1 MRTLFASLLAIA
13 VVLWGGYAG
22 LHWVPKPQEPAISQR
37 PTGKSTSKKT
47 DVAEKFDL
55 PSRTGETHAE
65 HGPEV
70 KGKAEASE
78 GLAPLVSSNKAA
90 SGAPPEIKDD
100 PQVSIKAED
109 IAPGSCMPIGITV
122 SGKLV
127 FPMQCQELLAR
138 NRASGDLEG
147 SSLTNSNSP
156 ALAPKE
162 DQKAEAS
169 KSLAEG
175 SVTQRP
181 TEPSE
186 SDANAKLEDRPRAG
200 GAKSGKGRAEPHVEP
215 GRRVEKRN
223 FQNSK
228 GDFTMI
234 IVRTIFPK
242 WSR

>member
-22 LHWVPKPQEPAISQR
+22 LHWLHKPQEPAISQR
-37 PTGKSTSKKT
+37 PAGKSTSKTT

-55 PSRTGETHAE
+55 PSRTEETQAE

-122 SGKLV
+122 SGKVV

-156 ALAPKE
+156 APKE
-162 DQKAEAS
+162 DQKAEAP

-175 SVTQRP
+175 SVTQKP

-200 GAKSGKGRAEPHVEP
+200 GAKSGKGRAEPDVEP
-215 GRRVEKRN
+215 GRKVEKRN

-234 IVRTIFPK
+234 IVRTIFPR

>member
-13 VVLWGGYAG
+13 LFLWAGYAG
-22 LHWVPKPQEPAISQR
+22 LHWLPKPQEPAISQR
-37 PTGKSTSKKT
+37 AAGKSTSKT
-47 DVAEKFDL
+47 TAFPEKFDL
-55 PSRTGETHAE
+55 PSRTEE

-78 GLAPLVSSNKAA
+78 GPAPLVSSNKEA
-90 SGAPPEIKDD
+90 SGSPPEIKDD

-109 IAPGSCMPIGITV
+109 VAPGSCMPFGITV

-127 FPMQCQELLAR
+127 FPMQCQELLVR
-138 NRASGDLEG
+138 NGASGDFEG

-162 DQKAEAS
+162 DKKAEAP
-169 KSLAEG
+169 KSLVEG
-175 SVTQRP
+175 SVTRKP

-186 SDANAKLEDRPRAG
+186 SDANAMLEDRPRAS
-200 GAKSGKGRAEPHVEP
+200 GAESGKGRAESDVEP
-215 GRRVEKRN
+215 GRKVEKRN

-228 GDFTMI
+228 GDFTTI
-234 IVRTIFPK
+234 IVRTIFPR